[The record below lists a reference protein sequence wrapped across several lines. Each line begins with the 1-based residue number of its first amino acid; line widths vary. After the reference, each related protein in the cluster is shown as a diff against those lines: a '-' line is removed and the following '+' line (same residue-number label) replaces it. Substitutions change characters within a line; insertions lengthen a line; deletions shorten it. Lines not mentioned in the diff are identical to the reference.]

1 MSPGMQSHAKVSNTM
16 KASLLY
22 RISAILMLLW
32 SAGHTLGFR
41 QVDPSWGVESLVQS
55 MKTIHFNAN
64 GSDCTY
70 WNFFVGFGL
79 FVTVL
84 MVFASIVAWQFG
96 SLPSETLA
104 SMRVSTWGFVVCFIV
119 VAYLS
124 WRYFFIIPVVFSVV
138 ILFCLGGA
146 AWLSRSQR

>member
-1 MSPGMQSHAKVSNTM
+1 MFSRTM

-22 RISAILMLLW
+22 RISSILLLLFA
-32 SAGHTLGFR
+32 AGHALGFR
-41 QVDPSWGVESLVQS
+41 QIDPKWGVDSLVQS

-64 GSDCTY
+64 GSDRTY
-70 WNFFVGFGL
+70 WDFFVGFGL

-84 MVFASIVAWQFG
+84 MVFASIIAWQFG

-104 SMRVSTWGFVVCFIV
+104 AMRVSAWGFVVCFAV

-124 WRYFFIIPVVFSVV
+124 WRYFFMVPVVFSVA
-138 ILFCLGGA
+138 ILLCLAAA
-146 AWLSRSQR
+146 AWRSGGQA